1 MTFKIYKPSKTAMQ
15 SGIGKTKKWLAEY
28 ISDEETVK
36 DHLMGWNSSA
46 DTKTQI
52 KVFFDTKEQ
61 AIVWAKNNDY
71 HYFIEEPKIKK
82 VMIKSYASNF
92 AMNRKDSWTH

>member
-1 MTFKIYKPSKTAMQ
+1 MTIKIYKPSKTAMQ

-36 DHLMGWNSSA
+36 DNLMGWNSSA

-71 HYFIEEPKIKK
+71 HYFVSDYQHFIYLSSI
-82 VMIKSYASNF
+82 
-92 AMNRKDSWTH
+92 MNMFP